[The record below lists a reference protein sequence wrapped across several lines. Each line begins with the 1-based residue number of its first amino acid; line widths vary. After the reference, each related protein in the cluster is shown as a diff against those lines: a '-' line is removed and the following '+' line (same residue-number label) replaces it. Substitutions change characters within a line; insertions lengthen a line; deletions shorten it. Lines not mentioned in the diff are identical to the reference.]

1 MARALSYSSLVVLRA
16 LLDGGGSPQ
25 YGLALIKTTGV
36 RAGALY
42 PILSRF
48 EREGWI
54 EGSWEAIDESA
65 EGRRKRRYYLLTG
78 VGERAAREELANA
91 RKQLSPSLQLQ
102 PGAGSASW

>member
-1 MARALSYSSLVVLRA
+1 MARALSYSSLLVLRG
-16 LLDGGGSPQ
+16 LLDGVGSPQ

-36 RAGALY
+36 KAGALY

-65 EGRRKRRYYLLTG
+65 EGRRKRRYYVLTG
-78 VGERAAREELANA
+78 IGERGARNALANA
-91 RKQLSPSLQLQ
+91 RKQLSPSWQLQ
-102 PGAGSASW
+102 PLVGGAP